1 MPLPHFKV
9 IIVGASIEGI
19 TLTYCLHPAGINY
32 HQLGLLDRMT
42 DFVVPIETAYMT
54 LTDTGSHEIGFP
66 KVLRER
72 FGYSPAFMSKR
83 KILEMLYNC
92 LPRNDKIKFGKN
104 VVRIEAGASCLRVV
118 TWDGYDYEGD
128 LVVGADGAHSK
139 VRGEMARLSKLE
151 ELTMDVNN
159 DMTVEYIRITGVS
172 TRCLDY
178 PALTCGT
185 MLTSNSAG
193 QNITCLVGKD
203 AEILWNVFLK
213 LDCRS
218 PYGSAPELSEEE
230 MRQRCESAELF
241 NQTLCTG
248 LNWRDVCDRRKST
261 APHIGQD
268 TSCSIED
275 ATELANMLYGC
286 LRRRHTKPST
296 EEMDTVLGTFT
307 QRRIRRMKPI
317 YREAKRAIRHMTFC
331 GSWDRLIARYYLTRN
346 EQVIAEWFSKDAAG
360 EVTVKLLPLPERS
373 ELAWSDHQLEQ
384 HTYRNPAIIIMT
396 KSLPRIACFHGGGS
410 KGAIYEVQC
419 SQLAGL
425 LKNDFQFVFFDG
437 PFESGPGPG
446 VLPAFRDYKPFRSWF
461 KKDGSEIEQS
471 DGSGYDISGRD
482 GVERVWKLMEAA
494 GPGGE
499 WVGVMGFSQGTR
511 ITGGLLLDQQRR
523 TAFGEL
529 GNTPKLKF
537 GVLCMGGG
545 APMVSEIGH
554 QMADMG
560 STDLVKIP
568 TLHVHGLKDMFLAL
582 GRQQHATYYESS
594 TSKVYEVDYH
604 HAMPWYKH
612 EVQRLAELIREL
624 YRESSGN

>member
-1 MPLPHFKV
+1 
-9 IIVGASIEGI
+9 
-19 TLTYCLHPAGINY
+19 
-32 HQLGLLDRMT
+32 MT
-42 DFVVPIETAYMT
+42 
-54 LTDTGSHEIGFP
+54 G
-66 KVLRER
+66 
-72 FGYSPAFMSKR
+72 
-83 KILEMLYNC
+83 
-92 LPRNDKIKFGKN
+92 
-104 VVRIEAGASCLRVV
+104 
-118 TWDGYDYEGD
+118 
-128 LVVGADGAHSK
+128 
-139 VRGEMARLSKLE
+139 
-151 ELTMDVNN
+151 
-159 DMTVEYIRITGVS
+159 
-172 TRCLDY
+172 
-178 PALTCGT
+178 
-185 MLTSNSAG
+185 
-193 QNITCLVGKD
+193 
-203 AEILWNVFLK
+203 
-213 LDCRS
+213 
-218 PYGSAPELSEEE
+218 
-230 MRQRCESAELF
+230 
-241 NQTLCTG
+241 
-248 LNWRDVCDRRKST
+248 
-261 APHIGQD
+261 
-268 TSCSIED
+268 
-275 ATELANMLYGC
+275 
-286 LRRRHTKPST
+286 
-296 EEMDTVLGTFT
+296 
-307 QRRIRRMKPI
+307 
-317 YREAKRAIRHMTFC
+317 
-331 GSWDRLIARYYLTRN
+331 
-346 EQVIAEWFSKDAAG
+346 
-360 EVTVKLLPLPERS
+360 
-373 ELAWSDHQLEQ
+373 
-384 HTYRNPAIIIMT
+384 
-396 KSLPRIACFHGGGS
+396 SLPRIACFHGGGS

-554 QMADMG
+554 QMADTG
-560 STDLVKIP
+560 STDLVNIP

-582 GRQQHATYYESS
+582 GRQQHATYYESG
-594 TSKVYEVDYH
+594 TTKVYDVDYH

>member
-1 MPLPHFKV
+1 MHEPGIPLHLISHDPANPFTDLLPIYK
-9 IIVGASIEGI
+9 IPPPQTRSP
-19 TLTYCLHPAGINY
+19 LT
-32 HQLGLLDRMT
+32 
-42 DFVVPIETAYMT
+42 
-54 LTDTGSHEIGFP
+54 
-66 KVLRER
+66 
-72 FGYSPAFMSKR
+72 
-83 KILEMLYNC
+83 
-92 LPRNDKIKFGKN
+92 
-104 VVRIEAGASCLRVV
+104 RI
-118 TWDGYDYEGD
+118 
-128 LVVGADGAHSK
+128 
-139 VRGEMARLSKLE
+139 
-151 ELTMDVNN
+151 
-159 DMTVEYIRITGVS
+159 
-172 TRCLDY
+172 
-178 PALTCGT
+178 
-185 MLTSNSAG
+185 NSA
-193 QNITCLVGKD
+193 
-203 AEILWNVFLK
+203 
-213 LDCRS
+213 
-218 PYGSAPELSEEE
+218 LSL
-230 MRQRCESAELF
+230 RP
-241 NQTLCTG
+241 
-248 LNWRDVCDRRKST
+248 DRHK
-261 APHIGQD
+261 
-268 TSCSIED
+268 
-275 ATELANMLYGC
+275 
-286 LRRRHTKPST
+286 
-296 EEMDTVLGTFT
+296 
-307 QRRIRRMKPI
+307 
-317 YREAKRAIRHMTFC
+317 
-331 GSWDRLIARYYLTRN
+331 
-346 EQVIAEWFSKDAAG
+346 
-360 EVTVKLLPLPERS
+360 
-373 ELAWSDHQLEQ
+373 
-384 HTYRNPAIIIMT
+384 NPAIITMT

-537 GVLCMGGG
+537 GVLCMGAG

-554 QMADMG
+554 QMADTG

-582 GRQQHATYYESS
+582 GRQQHATYYESG
-594 TSKVYEVDYH
+594 TSKVYDVDYH

-624 YRESSGN
+624 YRESTGY

>member
-9 IIVGASIEGI
+9 IVVGASIEGI
-19 TLTYCLHPAGINY
+19 TLAYCLHRAGINY
-32 HQLGLLDRMT
+32 RILEKRNQHVPREEPLIIMPNGARIWDQLGLLDRMT
-42 DFVVPIETAYMT
+42 DFIVPIQMAYMT
-54 LTDTGSHEIGFP
+54 LPDTGSHKIGFP

-83 KILEMLYNC
+83 KILDILYTHR
-92 LPRNDKIKFGKN
+92 PRNDKIKFGKN
-104 VVRIEAGASCLRVV
+104 VVRIETGASCMRVV
-118 TWDGYDYEGD
+118 TWDGYEYEGD
-128 LVVGADGAHSK
+128 LVVGADGMHSK

-159 DMTVEYIRITGVS
+159 DMTVEYVRITGVS

-185 MLTSNSAG
+185 MLTSNGAG
-193 QNITCLVGKD
+193 QNITCLVGNN
-203 AEILWNVFLK
+203 AEILWSVFLK
-213 LDCRS
+213 LDRRY
-218 PYGSAPELSEEE
+218 PYGSAPELSEKEI
-230 MRQRCESAELF
+230 RQRCERAELF
-241 NQTLCTG
+241 NQTLCTS
-248 LNWRDVCDRRKST
+248 LNWRDV
-261 APHIGQD
+261 
-268 TSCSIED
+268 
-275 ATELANMLYGC
+275 
-286 LRRRHTKPST
+286 
-296 EEMDTVLGTFT
+296 
-307 QRRIRRMKPI
+307 
-317 YREAKRAIRHMTFC
+317 
-331 GSWDRLIARYYLTRN
+331 
-346 EQVIAEWFSKDAAG
+346 
-360 EVTVKLLPLPERS
+360 
-373 ELAWSDHQLEQ
+373 
-384 HTYRNPAIIIMT
+384 NPAIIIMT

-554 QMADMG
+554 QMADTG
-560 STDLVKIP
+560 STDLIKIP

-582 GRQQHATYYESS
+582 GRQQHATYYETG
-594 TSKVYEVDYH
+594 TSKVYDVDYH

-624 YRESSGN
+624 YRESNGN